1 MSMAALDWIFATVL
15 LLSVLLGAWRGLV
28 FEVLSLLGWVAAFV
42 LAQWLALDVA
52 AYLPMSGSSELLR
65 YGAGFLLVFIAV
77 AMLGGLLAALLK
89 KLMATVGLRPVDRV
103 LGAAFGALRG
113 VLLLLLGTVLAA
125 MTQFKTSPA
134 WHESTGVALSLAVI
148 EGIKPAM
155 PRELVRYLPT

>member
-1 MSMAALDWIFATVL
+1 MSLAALDWIFATVL

-28 FEVLSLLGWVAAFV
+28 FEVLSLVSWVAAFV

-52 AYLPMSGSSELLR
+52 DYLPMSGSSELLR

-77 AMLGGLLAALLK
+77 VILGGLLAALLK
-89 KLMATVGLRPVDRV
+89 KVMATVGLRPVDRV

-113 VLLLLLGTVLAA
+113 VLLLLLVTTLAA

-134 WHESTGVALSLAVI
+134 WHESMGVALSLAVI
-148 EGIKPAM
+148 QGLKPAM
-155 PRELVRYLPT
+155 PRELVPYLPA